1 MELREV
7 YLVDYARTAFSKA
20 KPEKPEQ
27 DVFNS
32 IRIDQAL
39 GEVLKFLV
47 LRTGINALEID
58 DVIVGCALQVG
69 ENWLFGGRHPVF
81 LADFPVEVPSQA
93 IDRQCSSS
101 MNAISTGAFEIMSG
115 HADVILAGGMEHM
128 THVPM
133 QNNSMISPNLRLLL
147 RPEYAKYQLSTGYY
161 MGLTAE
167 RLAEESG
174 IGRKEMDELSLES
187 HRRAAAS
194 DDSGWFKDEIVP
206 LEVEVGG
213 EMKKID
219 RDQSIRRDT
228 SPEKLSS
235 LPPAFKEG
243 GVITA
248 GNSSPVNSGA
258 SAVVLMSERKVKEYG
273 LKPLAKIVSF
283 GWAGVN
289 PSVMG
294 KGPVPATQKALQRA
308 GIKADEIDL
317 WEINEAFAVVVLYAM
332 RELALKKD
340 SVNVHGGAIALG
352 HPLGATGSRL
362 VGTLARELVE
372 RQKKLGVATLCVGG
386 GQGYS
391 TVLEKF

>member
-1 MELREV
+1 VQFREV

-47 LRTGINALEID
+47 RRNGINTFEID

-93 IDRQCSSS
+93 VDRQCSSS
-101 MNAISTGAFEIMSG
+101 MNAISTAAFEIMTG
-115 HADVILAGGMEHM
+115 HAEIALAGGMEHM

-147 RPEYAKYQLSTGYY
+147 RPEYAKYQLSIGYY

-167 RLAEESG
+167 KLAEESD
-174 IGRKEMDELSLES
+174 IGRREMDEFSLES
-187 HRRAAAS
+187 HRRSVSSYDA
-194 DDSGWFKDEIVP
+194 GWFTNEILP
-206 LEVEVGG
+206 IDVEVGG
-213 EMKKID
+213 EVKKID
-219 RDQSIRRDT
+219 KDQSVRRDT
-228 SPEKLSS
+228 TLEKLAS

-248 GNSSPVNSGA
+248 GNSSPMNSGA
-258 SAVVLMSERKVKEYG
+258 SAVVLMSEKKVKEYG
-273 LKPLAKIVSF
+273 LKPLAKVVSF
-283 GWAGVN
+283 GWAGVD

-294 KGPVPATQKALQRA
+294 KGPVPATQKALTRA
-308 GIKADEIDL
+308 GVKVDEIDL
-317 WEINEAFAVVVLYAM
+317 WEINEAFSVVVLYTM
-332 RELALKKD
+332 RELKLRKD
-340 SVNVHGGAIALG
+340 SVNIHGGAIAIG

-372 RQKKLGVATLCVGG
+372 HQKRLGVATLCVGG
-386 GQGYS
+386 GQGYA